1 MRKIIL
7 TVISFIIVM
16 NIAFASPHENGID
29 DFYFGQP
36 IEEISSQYELTDREY
51 VVEDGA
57 VIFYKA
63 EVPSLNFYGV
73 EISQPVTLGFKND
86 KLYKIMFNTSA
97 VSLPK
102 AESQQNMIKNFASVQ
117 YGNSSLTGNRLQWVT
132 DKISLFVTYN
142 TKDDLAYLNISM
154 NERDV
159 PENISG
165 AENIPSSVPKE
176 VDIPVSVVEIPKDM
190 NPIDAQLYVLYNV
203 KLNSSLEDV
212 SQQIY
217 LTKNP
222 SLSQMKNTDIIS
234 YTVPAKILNING
246 VNFKTTTE
254 LYFYKNR
261 LESVFIMFDEDNTQL
276 KEYLIS
282 KLGNPISETPDVLLG
297 KYITCSWK
305 NGDYGVNLLKNERY
319 GHINFFYIPYVDAVS
334 KISLLEYAEGLKST
348 PSTVRTLE
356 NLIRTN
362 PQYKESFKNQVK
374 NIPEYEQALKE
385 AGMDM
390 SVFD

>member
-7 TVISFIIVM
+7 TVISFIIMM
-16 NIAFASPHENGID
+16 NITFASPHENGID

-102 AESQQNMIKNFASVQ
+102 AESQQNMIRNFASVQ

-176 VDIPVSVVEIPKDM
+176 VDIPVSVAEIPKDM
-190 NPIDAQLYVLYNV
+190 NLIDAQLYVLYNV
-203 KLNSSLEDV
+203 KLNSSLEEV
-212 SQQIY
+212 SQKIY

-222 SLSQMKNTDIIS
+222 SWSQMKNTDVIS
-234 YTVPAKILNING
+234 YTVPAKTLNING

-261 LESVFIMFDEDNTQL
+261 LESVFIRFNENNTQL

-282 KLGNPISETPDVLLG
+282 KLGNPISETPDVLSG